1 MSTKTNFKRV
11 ALVAVASLG
20 LGVLTSVAPA
30 NAAFVAGEV
39 TATTAAAGVNTTLL
53 CAAGTLQDVA
63 KPATIAVGG
72 TYQFTIDGAGSSGD
86 DGRAVISGPADWSA
100 AGTNAVWT
108 VDNTGQV
115 LDITSVDTA
124 IYPALKVT
132 GAGAIQVAFYDDD
145 SAAGTLI
152 ETYYITAVA
161 SCTTGAS
168 VANSYVQVSDSSSY
182 IDTAANWITR
192 QTNTATTSAA
202 FLATQ
207 DQTATNMDTSLDVRT
222 LFANDASAYIAI
234 EANDAYKVAIGGSTN
249 LLVISCDNA
258 ARVNSTKFNFYSTST
273 FTGETNTAGAIRV
286 QQPVSGVA
294 ATVTCTVSVNGVLL
308 STKVIKFA
316 GDLASITIAASRIGD
331 VATANTGRFTYEAK
345 DAAGNRLT
353 SALGV
358 SDTDVLGSTISSI
371 TLTSGA
377 GGTTLGGFAEV
388 TVSAA
393 DGYHGQSYGA
403 GSNPYVTGAGSAT
416 FNCYDYGTKSVT
428 VYAYSAAG
436 TKITSNAATLTCEDA
451 AIYTY
456 TASLDK
462 AKYSQGDVA
471 TLTITAK
478 GSGGNAPARGTTPG
492 AGYSV
497 AMPGMTAVT
506 APATTDTESASRTG
520 VWTYTYT
527 VNVGA
532 EGSYNGA
539 VKIAV
544 SSTSAQYN
552 KALTVPYSVAT
563 SGGVSNADVLKAIVS
578 LIASINKQIAA
589 LQKALLKK

>member
-1 MSTKTNFKRV
+1 MSTKTLRKRI
-11 ALVAVASLG
+11 ALVAVSALG
-20 LGVLTSVAPA
+20 FGLLSATAA
-30 NAAFVAGEV
+30 NADALAASEIVN
-39 TATTAAAGVNTTLL
+39 TTAAAGVNTTRL
-53 CAAGTLQDVA
+53 CAAGAPTAVA
-63 KPATIAVGG
+63 TPNVIAVGG
-72 TYQFTIDGAGSSGD
+72 TMQFTLSGGDGDTGY
-86 DGRAVISGPADWSA
+86 AVISGPADWSA
-100 AGTNAVWT
+100 TTATAGMVFDATQT
-108 VDNTGQV
+108 TLTLTDG
-115 LDITSVDTA
+115 DSSVV
-124 IYPALKVT
+124 PVLKVT
-132 GAGAIQVAFYDDD
+132 GAGAIQVAWYT
-145 SAAGTLI
+145 STAATTLL

-161 SCTTGAS
+161 SCTTGVSA
-168 VANSYVQVSDSSSY
+168 ANSHVQVSDSSSN

-192 QTNTATTSAA
+192 QSNTAVTSAA
-202 FLATQ
+202 FLATTAQ
-207 DQTATNMDTSLDVRT
+207 SATNMDTSLDVRT

-258 ARVNSTKFNFYSTST
+258 ARVNSTKFNYYSTSS
-273 FTGETNTAGAIRV
+273 FTGETATAGAIRV

-316 GDLASITIAASRIGD
+316 GDLASITIAPSRIGD
-331 VATANTGRFTYEAK
+331 VATANSGRFTYEAK

-353 SALGV
+353 AALGT
-358 SDTDVLGSTISSI
+358 SDSDVLGTLVSNI

-377 GGTTLGGFAEV
+377 GGTVLGGFAEV
-388 TVSAA
+388 AS
-393 DGYHGQSYGA
+393 DSSSYFGQSYGA
-403 GSNPYVTGAGSAT
+403 GSNPYVASKGTAT
-416 FNCYDYGTKSVT
+416 FNCYDYGTKDVT

-436 TKITSNAATLTCEDA
+436 AKITSNAATLTCEDA
-451 AIYTY
+451 AVYTY

-462 AKYSQGDVA
+462 ASYKQGDVA

-478 GSGGNAPARGTTPG
+478 GSGGNATAYGTTPG

-497 AMPGMTAVT
+497 AMPGMTAVV
-506 APATTDTESASRTG
+506 APATTDKESAARTG
-520 VWTYTYT
+520 TWVYTYT

-532 EGSYNGA
+532 EGAYNGA

-552 KALTVPYSVAT
+552 KALTVPYTIAP
-563 SGGVSNADVLKAIVS
+563 SGAVSNADVLKAIVS

>member
-1 MSTKTNFKRV
+1 MSTKTLRKRI
-11 ALVAVASLG
+11 ALVAVSAMGFG
-20 LGVLTSVAPA
+20 LLSATAA
-30 NAAFVAGEV
+30 NADALAASEIVN
-39 TATTAAAGVNTTLL
+39 TTAAAGVNTTRL
-53 CAAGTLQDVA
+53 CAAGTPTA
-63 KPATIAVGG
+63 ASTPATVGVGG
-72 TYQFTIDGAGSSGD
+72 TYQFTLSGGNGD
-86 DGRAVISGPADWSA
+86 TGYAVISGPANWSA
-100 AGTNAVWT
+100 TAATAGMVFDSTQTTLTLTDGDSNV
-108 VDNTGQV
+108 VPV
-115 LDITSVDTA
+115 VSVSG
-124 IYPALKVT
+124 V
-132 GAGAIQVAFYDDD
+132 GAIQVAWYT
-145 SAAGTLI
+145 STAATTLL
-152 ETYYITAVA
+152 ETYYITGVA
-161 SCTTGAS
+161 SCTSGAS
-168 VANSYVQVSDSSSY
+168 VANSHVQVSDSSSY
-182 IDTAANWITR
+182 IDTAANFITR

-202 FLATQ
+202 FLATT
-207 DQTATNMDTSLDVRT
+207 DQSATNMDTSLDVRT

-258 ARVNSTKFNFYSTST
+258 ARLNSTAFSFYSASS
-273 FTGETNTAGAIRV
+273 FTGETDTAGAIRV

-316 GDLASITIAASRIGD
+316 GDLASITIAPSRIGD
-331 VATANTGRFTYEAK
+331 VATANSGRFTYEAK

-353 SALGV
+353 SALGT
-358 SDTDVLGSTISSI
+358 SDTDVLGSLVSNI
-371 TLTSGA
+371 TLTTGA

-388 TVSAA
+388 TA
-393 DGYHGQSYGA
+393 DGASYFGQSYGA
-403 GSNPYVTGAGSAT
+403 GSNPYVAGKGYAT

-436 TKITSNAATLTCEDA
+436 TKITSNAETLTCEDA
-451 AIYTY
+451 AVYTY

-462 AKYSQGDVA
+462 AAYKEGDVA
-471 TLTITAK
+471 TLTITGK
-478 GSGGNAPARGTTPG
+478 GSGGNATAYGTTPG

-506 APATTDTESASRTG
+506 APATTDTETASRTG

-552 KALTVPYSVAT
+552 KAITVPYSVT
-563 SGGVSNADVLKAIVS
+563 SNSTGVSNADVLKAIVS

-589 LQKALLKK
+589 L

>member
-72 TYQFTIDGAGSSGD
+72 TYQFSIDGAGSSGD

-115 LDITSVDTA
+115 LDITDVDTL
-124 IYPALKVT
+124 IKPVLKVT
-132 GAGAIQVAFYDDD
+132 GVGAIQVAFYNDD

-152 ETYYITAVA
+152 ETYYLTAVA
-161 SCTTGAS
+161 SCTAGAS
-168 VANSYVQVSDSSSY
+168 VSNSFVQVSDSSSY
-182 IDTAANWITR
+182 IDTAANWIAR
-192 QTNTATTSAA
+192 QTSVLTTSAA
-202 FLATQ
+202 FLATT
-207 DQTATNMDTSLDVRT
+207 DQSATNMDTSLDVRT

-258 ARVNSTKFNFYSTST
+258 ARVNSTKFNFYSAAD
-273 FTGETNTAGAIRV
+273 FTGETNTAGAIRI

-353 SALGV
+353 SALGT
-358 SDTDVLGSTISSI
+358 SDSDVLGSNISNI
-371 TLTSGA
+371 TLTSNA

-388 TVSAA
+388 AA
-393 DGYHGQSYGA
+393 DAASYFGQSYGA
-403 GSNPYVTGAGSAT
+403 GSNPYVTGKGYAT
-416 FNCYDYGTKSVT
+416 FTCYAYGSKSIT
-428 VYAYSAAG
+428 VYAYTAAG
-436 TKITSNAATLTCEDA
+436 VKITSNAETLSCEDK
-451 AIYTY
+451 AIDTY

-462 AKYSQGDVA
+462 ASYKQGDVA
-471 TLTITAK
+471 TLTITGK
-478 GSGGNAPARGTTPG
+478 GSGGLAPAYGTTPG
-492 AGYSV
+492 TGYSV

-532 EGSYNGA
+532 EGTYNGA

-544 SSTSAQYN
+544 GSTSAQYN
-552 KALTVPYSVAT
+552 KSVTVPYSIAT
-563 SGGVSNADVLKAIVS
+563 AGGVSNADVLKAIVS

>member
-1 MSTKTNFKRV
+1 MSTKTLRKRI
-11 ALVAVASLG
+11 ALVAVSAMGFG
-20 LGVLTSVAPA
+20 LLSATAA
-30 NAAFVAGEV
+30 NADALTAGEIV
-39 TATTAAAGVNTTLL
+39 NTTAAAGVNTTRL
-53 CAAGTLQDVA
+53 CSAGTPTAVA
-63 KPATIAVGG
+63 TPATIGVGG
-72 TYQFTIDGAGSSGD
+72 TYQFTLSGGASD
-86 DGRAVISGPADWSA
+86 TAFAVISGPANWSA
-100 AGTNAVWT
+100 TVATAGMVFDSTQTELTLTAG
-108 VDNTGQV
+108 DS
-115 LDITSVDTA
+115 SVKPT
-124 IYPALKVT
+124 ISVS
-132 GAGAIQVAFYDDD
+132 GVGAIQVAFYTT
-145 SAAGTLI
+145 SALSTLL
-152 ETYYITAVA
+152 ETYYLTGVA
-161 SCTTGAS
+161 SCTSGAS

-202 FLATQ
+202 FLATT
-207 DQTATNMDTSLDVRT
+207 DQSATNMDTSLDVRT

-249 LLVISCDNA
+249 LLTISCDNA
-258 ARVNSTKFNFYSTST
+258 ARVNSTKFSFYSASD
-273 FTGETNTAGAIRV
+273 FTGETDTAGAIRV

-316 GDLASITIAASRIGD
+316 GDLASITIAPSRIGD
-331 VATANTGRFTYEAK
+331 VATANSGRFTYEAK

-353 SALGV
+353 AALGT

-388 TVSAA
+388 TA
-393 DGYHGQSYGA
+393 DGASYFGQSYGA
-403 GSNPYVTGAGSAT
+403 GSNPYVAGKGYAT

-428 VYAYSAAG
+428 VYAYTAAG
-436 TKITSNAATLTCEDA
+436 TKITSNAETLTCEDA
-451 AIYTY
+451 AVYTY
-456 TASLDK
+456 TAALDK

-478 GSGGNAPARGTTPG
+478 GSGGNATAYGTTPG

-497 AMPGMTAVT
+497 AMPGMTAVV

-532 EGSYNGA
+532 EGAYNGA

-552 KALTVPYSVAT
+552 KALTVPYSIA
-563 SGGVSNADVLKAIVS
+563 SAGGVSNADVLKAIVS

>member
-1 MSTKTNFKRV
+1 MSTKTLRKRI
-11 ALVAVASLG
+11 ALVAVATLG
-20 LGVLTSVAPA
+20 AGVLSVAPA

-39 TATTAAAGVNTTLL
+39 VNTTAAAGVNTTLL
-53 CAAGTLQDVA
+53 CSAGTPTA
-63 KPATIAVGG
+63 ASTPATIAVGG
-72 TYQFTIDGAGSSGD
+72 TYQFTVDGAGSSND

-100 AGTNAVWT
+100 AGVNAVWT
-108 VDNTGQV
+108 VDNSGQI

-124 IYPALKVT
+124 IYPVLKVT
-132 GAGAIQVAFYDDD
+132 GAGAIQVSWYDDD
-145 SAAGTLI
+145 SAAGTLL
-152 ETYYITAVA
+152 ETYYITAVS
-161 SCTTGAS
+161 SCTSGAS
-168 VANSYVQVSDSSSY
+168 VANSHVQVSDSSSY
-182 IDTAANWITR
+182 IDTAANWIAR
-192 QTNTATTSAA
+192 QTNTAVTSTA
-202 FLATQ
+202 FLATT
-207 DQTATNMDTSLDVRT
+207 DQSATNMDTSLDVRT

-234 EANDAYKVAIGGSTN
+234 ETNDAYKVAIGGSTN

-258 ARVNSTKFNFYSTST
+258 ARVNSTKFSFYSTSS
-273 FTGETNTAGAIRV
+273 FTGETNTAGAIRI

-294 ATVTCTVSVNGVLL
+294 ATVTCTVSVNGTLL

-331 VATANTGRFTYEAK
+331 VATSNSGRFTYEAK

-353 SALGV
+353 AALGT
-358 SDTDVLGSTISSI
+358 SDSDVLGTLVSNI
-371 TLTSGA
+371 TLTTGA
-377 GGTTLGGFAEV
+377 GGTVLGGFAEV
-388 TVSAA
+388 ANDSAS
-393 DGYHGQSYGA
+393 YFGQSYGA
-403 GSNPYVTGAGSAT
+403 GANPYVSGKGYAT
-416 FNCYDYGTKSVT
+416 FTCYDYGAKDVT

-462 AKYSQGDVA
+462 ATYKQGDVA

-478 GSGGNAPARGTTPG
+478 GSGGNATAYGTTPG

-497 AMPGMTAVT
+497 AMPGMTAVV
-506 APATTDTESASRTG
+506 APATTDTESAARTG
-520 VWTYTYT
+520 TWVYTYT

-532 EGSYNGA
+532 EGAYNGA

-544 SSTSAQYN
+544 GSTSAQYN
-552 KALTVPYSVAT
+552 KALTVPYSIGT
-563 SGGVSNADVLKAIVS
+563 SGAVSNADVLKAIVS

>member
-30 NAAFVAGEV
+30 SAVATVAGDI
-39 TATTAAAGVNTTLL
+39 TATAAAAGVNTTGI
-53 CAAGTLQDVA
+53 CAVGTA
-63 KPATIAVGG
+63 TSSATPSTIAVGG
-72 TYQFTIDGAGSSGD
+72 TQSFAIANNGD
-86 DGRAVISGPADWSA
+86 AVLTISGPATWSTIASGVTYDSTRQVATTTTTQA
-100 AGTNAVWT
+100 ALVLT
-108 VDNTGQV
+108 V
-115 LDITSVDTA
+115 S
-124 IYPALKVT
+124 
-132 GAGAIQVAFYDDD
+132 GAGAIQVAHQAAVGGGVLQIFY
-145 SAAGTLI
+145 L
-152 ETYYITAVA
+152 TAVA
-161 SCTTGAS
+161 SCTSGAS
-168 VANSYVQVSDSSSY
+168 VANSHVQVTASTTD
-182 IDTAANWITR
+182 IDTAAQWIVR
-192 QTNTATTSAA
+192 QGVKTSTAANFAGGTVMST
-202 FLATQ
+202 
-207 DQTATNMDTSLDVRT
+207 TNMDTSLDVRT

-258 ARVNSTKFNFYSTST
+258 ARVNSTKFNFYSASN
-273 FTGETNTAGAIRV
+273 FTGVTNTANIRV

-316 GDLASITIAASRIGD
+316 GDLASITIAASRIG
-331 VATANTGRFTYEAK
+331 APAGLGRFTYEAK

-353 SALGV
+353 SALGT
-358 SDTDVLGSTISSI
+358 SDAHVLGTLVSNI

-377 GGTTLGGFAEV
+377 GGVTLGSLAEI
-388 TVSAA
+388 AA
-393 DGYHGQSYGA
+393 DDADYFGQSYGA
-403 GSNPYVTGAGSAT
+403 GSNPYIAGKAPAT
-416 FNCYDYGTKSVT
+416 FTCFDYGTKDIT

-451 AIYTY
+451 AVDTY

-462 AKYSQGDVA
+462 ATYKQGDVA

-478 GSGGNAPARGTTPG
+478 GSGGNTTAYGTTPG

-497 AMPGMTAVT
+497 AMPGMTAVV
-506 APATTDTESASRTG
+506 APATTDTETTARTG
-520 VWTYTYT
+520 TWVYTYT

-544 SSTSAQYN
+544 GSTSAQYN
-552 KALTVPYSVAT
+552 KALTVPYTIGT
-563 SGGVSNADVLKAIVS
+563 SGAVSNADVLKAIVS

>member
-30 NAAFVAGEV
+30 SAVATVAADV
-39 TATTAAAGVNTTLL
+39 TSTAAAAGVDTTGQ
-53 CAAGTLQDVA
+53 CFRGTPTSSA
-63 KPATIAVGG
+63 SGIGIAVGG
-72 TYQFTIDGAGSSGD
+72 TQQFAIATNGD
-86 DGRAVISGPADWSA
+86 AVLTISGPAAWKTIASGVTYDA
-100 AGTNAVWT
+100 TR
-108 VDNTGQV
+108 QV
-115 LDITSVDTA
+115 ATTTTTQTA
-124 IYPALKVT
+124 LVLTVT
-132 GAGAIQVAFYDDD
+132 GAGAIQVAHQAAVGGAVLQTFYI
-145 SAAGTLI
+145 SGL
-152 ETYYITAVA
+152 A

-168 VANSYVQVSDSSSY
+168 VVNSNVQVTASTTD
-182 IDTAANWITR
+182 IDTAADWILRQTR
-192 QTNTATTSAA
+192 KTNTAANFAGTTV
-202 FLATQ
+202 
-207 DQTATNMDTSLDVRT
+207 MDTTNLDNSLDVRT

-258 ARVNSTKFNFYSTST
+258 ARVNSTKFNFYSSAS
-273 FTGETNTAGAIRV
+273 FTGVTNTANIRV

-316 GDLASITIAASRIGD
+316 GDLASITIAASRIG
-331 VATANTGRFTYEAK
+331 APAGLGRFTYEAK

-353 SALGV
+353 SSLGT
-358 SDTDVLGSTISSI
+358 SDTDVLGTLVSNI
-371 TLTSGA
+371 TLTTGA
-377 GGTTLGGFAEV
+377 GGVTLGSLANI
-388 TVSAA
+388 A
-393 DGYHGQSYGA
+393 DDSTDYFGQSYGA
-403 GSNPYVTGAGSAT
+403 GSNPAVSGKATAT
-416 FNCYDYGTKSVT
+416 FTCFDYGTKDVT

-436 TKITSNAATLTCEDA
+436 TKITSNAATLSCEDA
-451 AIYTY
+451 AIESY

-462 AKYSQGDVA
+462 ASYKQGDVA
-471 TLTITAK
+471 TLTITGK
-478 GSGGNAPARGTTPG
+478 GSGGLAPAYGTTPST
-492 AGYSV
+492 GYSV

-506 APATTDTESASRTG
+506 APATTDVETTSRTG
-520 VWTYTYT
+520 TWVYTYT

-532 EGSYNGA
+532 EGAYNGA
-539 VKIAV
+539 VKITV

-552 KALTVPYSVAT
+552 KALTVPYTIAPSGAVAL
-563 SGGVSNADVLKAIVS
+563 ADVLKAIVS